1 MSAVAVGYDPALL
14 DEAEGGVL
22 RIANYYVVEDGGE
35 GLPVGS
41 IGAEAFKDL
50 PDSISEVIIPDS
62 VTVFGDAAFS
72 NSGLTRIVLP
82 EQLTA
87 IPANCFRNADNL
99 EKVVFRSGGALRSIG
114 DYAFYGADA
123 LKLDVLYLTTDYEGK
138 NVSED
143 PTRSLPEG
151 LTTIG
156 QSAFQ
161 NATAVTVVRFPS
173 TITTISRNAFVGT
186 ELKFVVTSSDYIT
199 LGDDVFKGA
208 ADAFRVFVPN
218 VLTYSGMGWESLS
231 GRIFDKDDISGDWAY
246 TTQSGSNLITVVQ
259 YLGNDSEVTVS
270 DTLDGKSVA
279 AIGDNAFGRGVTKVT
294 FCSGTLITDRTFAA
308 AKDLREIAIV
318 RTGDFYAENGA
329 ALVSAFQSGLTGLD
343 TLGFIDPDRPV
354 SSILDG
360 LTLPNTVRIVKIEN
374 TETNFAEI
382 PESFLSGAT
391 AVTEVILSGEMITG
405 IGDNAFRGMTALEK
419 VRFKGVTGLTAI
431 GVSAFDGDRALSA
444 MITDDGAGLPESL
457 TEIGDGAF
465 NGVPWINEFASNG
478 FTVLGKGIL
487 YDYTGSDE
495 IVRVPVEITSV
506 SPGAFSG
513 LPSIQTVI
521 LTADGEVNIAESA
534 FSGMPQLEAV
544 YIIGSAKI
552 AEGAFLDS
560 SKFVA
565 LVVKGSLQIADGALR
580 GTLYENESVGDTG
593 LNIYT
598 EGGTETTSEVYG
610 GYNVTGDIALGEDG
624 WLYSSDTNHNRTA
637 IKYIADGN
645 EYVDSERITLSG
657 EYLYVAGYAFPRG
670 ATDIEVYTSVIPKNA
685 ASPFGG
691 LTNTSVLTLMV
702 NAGGVNDGANS
713 IRGGVGND
721 NLLYSLVRSSKA
733 TEIQIR
739 INAAPSRELALS
751 LPAVFNTAGN
761 GISSKITSV
770 EIIVTDNSK
779 VIPDEFMY
787 GLRGIDTITVTN
799 GVERTPL
806 ETAETLL
813 ERVSIGAR
821 AFRDTGWMEGQEDL
835 VMIGGTLIDAKSQSP
850 VIELGENVTE
860 IAGYAFA
867 ERPIE
872 TLVINGAG
880 TVNLDNAALDGAENI
895 RRVYVA
901 DGRTVTVSG
910 NGDLTIGTGSS
921 LTLFDDESWGGRAV
935 GTFVNIG
942 SVRFVT
948 AVQENGRNVQY
959 IIGNNGTLYMY
970 REYTE
975 EENGAYL
982 SDFTD
987 ISIPASVTFPDSGTG
1002 SDEQNVSAL
1011 GNDVLYTGVDK
1022 LGIAYSISGAS
1033 VSAFTN
1039 LETLNELEIVSAVA
1053 GDSSAPRISGQNI
1066 RNIIN
1071 AHNINR
1077 IVYNGSVTFEQ
1088 LMGSN
1093 EADSGIAGRISEV
1106 EIAAGTVETVENL
1119 LVGWN
1124 SISSVI
1130 FPNTIRKVGIN
1141 SLENTVWYDNL
1152 LSDNVILGGVLYYKY
1167 KASTSVTSV
1176 TIPKEVLVI
1185 NTEAFADMGLIITTV
1200 NFEAGSAAEEILE
1213 GAFRGCSALNS
1224 LSIPSTLTKIAESAF
1239 DGTAITAE
1247 NDMLTV
1253 DSNEGGKVLIRYYGS
1268 ATEVVLTGDIRVI
1281 ADGAFKGNK
1290 TIKSITVTGDLQL
1303 LSIGAGAFEGCTA
1316 LSYMPGLVSSPTIR
1330 YVGENA
1336 FEGTAWL
1343 NGHQSGDVYIGAEGR
1358 SRVLYRYGGGEQF
1371 EISGDLYS
1379 ITAGEI
1385 DIMAANV
1392 NTLYFNGDSFIMERS
1407 VMESLLSMSGVY
1419 RVIASGTQKLSDML
1433 GGVYENITSVTFN
1446 TEGKIAAEALAG
1458 WSNVETVTIYS
1469 AAAIGKDAFVGTA
1482 WFNALTPDENGIV
1495 DDGRYILDVVDV
1507 DVTEISYDSDMG
1519 YACIADGAFDGAAWL
1534 TSIDLST
1541 QDSLKEV
1548 PENTFAECEN
1558 LVYVKLPRSIAVLPK
1573 LFNDGA
1579 NVTVELTNTTVIEIA
1594 EGAFTGVSNVKVP
1607 SQLLQDYRAAYPE
1620 FEEKFII

>member
-1 MSAVAVGYDPALL
+1 
-14 DEAEGGVL
+14 
-22 RIANYYVVEDGGE
+22 
-35 GLPVGS
+35 
-41 IGAEAFKDL
+41 
-50 PDSISEVIIPDS
+50 
-62 VTVFGDAAFS
+62 
-72 NSGLTRIVLP
+72 
-82 EQLTA
+82 
-87 IPANCFRNADNL
+87 
-99 EKVVFRSGGALRSIG
+99 
-114 DYAFYGADA
+114 
-123 LKLDVLYLTTDYEGK
+123 
-138 NVSED
+138 
-143 PTRSLPEG
+143 
-151 LTTIG
+151 
-156 QSAFQ
+156 
-161 NATAVTVVRFPS
+161 
-173 TITTISRNAFVGT
+173 
-186 ELKFVVTSSDYIT
+186 
-199 LGDDVFKGA
+199 
-208 ADAFRVFVPN
+208 
-218 VLTYSGMGWESLS
+218 
-231 GRIFDKDDISGDWAY
+231 
-246 TTQSGSNLITVVQ
+246 
-259 YLGNDSEVTVS
+259 
-270 DTLDGKSVA
+270 
-279 AIGDNAFGRGVTKVT
+279 
-294 FCSGTLITDRTFAA
+294 
-308 AKDLREIAIV
+308 
-318 RTGDFYAENGA
+318 
-329 ALVSAFQSGLTGLD
+329 
-343 TLGFIDPDRPV
+343 
-354 SSILDG
+354 
-360 LTLPNTVRIVKIEN
+360 
-374 TETNFAEI
+374 
-382 PESFLSGAT
+382 
-391 AVTEVILSGEMITG
+391 
-405 IGDNAFRGMTALEK
+405 
-419 VRFKGVTGLTAI
+419 
-431 GVSAFDGDRALSA
+431 
-444 MITDDGAGLPESL
+444 
-457 TEIGDGAF
+457 
-465 NGVPWINEFASNG
+465 
-478 FTVLGKGIL
+478 
-487 YDYTGSDE
+487 
-495 IVRVPVEITSV
+495 
-506 SPGAFSG
+506 
-513 LPSIQTVI
+513 
-521 LTADGEVNIAESA
+521 
-534 FSGMPQLEAV
+534 
-544 YIIGSAKI
+544 
-552 AEGAFLDS
+552 
-560 SKFVA
+560 
-565 LVVKGSLQIADGALR
+565 
-580 GTLYENESVGDTG
+580 
-593 LNIYT
+593 
-598 EGGTETTSEVYG
+598 
-610 GYNVTGDIALGEDG
+610 
-624 WLYSSDTNHNRTA
+624 
-637 IKYIADGN
+637 
-645 EYVDSERITLSG
+645 
-657 EYLYVAGYAFPRG
+657 
-670 ATDIEVYTSVIPKNA
+670 
-685 ASPFGG
+685 
-691 LTNTSVLTLMV
+691 
-702 NAGGVNDGANS
+702 
-713 IRGGVGND
+713 
-721 NLLYSLVRSSKA
+721 
-733 TEIQIR
+733 
-739 INAAPSRELALS
+739 
-751 LPAVFNTAGN
+751 
-761 GISSKITSV
+761 
-770 EIIVTDNSK
+770 
-779 VIPDEFMY
+779 MY

-821 AFRDTGWMEGQEDL
+821 AFRDTGWMERQSDL

-867 ERPIE
+867 DRPIE

-910 NGDLTIGTGSS
+910 NGELAIGTGSS

-935 GTFVNIG
+935 GTFVDIG

-959 IIGNNGTLYMY
+959 IIGNNDNGTLYMY
-970 REYTE
+970 REYA

-987 ISIPASVTFPDSGTG
+987 ISIPASVTFPVNETSNY
-1002 SDEQNVSAL
+1002 EQKVATL

-1039 LETLNELEIVSAVA
+1039 LETLNELEIVSAVD

-1093 EADSGIAGRISEV
+1093 ETDSGIAGRISEV
-1106 EIAAGTVETVENL
+1106 EIAAGTVETVADL
-1119 LVGWN
+1119 LVGWD

-1141 SLENTVWYDNL
+1141 SLENTDWYNNL

-1185 NTEAFADMGLIITTV
+1185 NTNAFADMGLIITTV

-1239 DGTAITAE
+1239 YGTAITAE

-1281 ADGAFKGNK
+1281 ADGAFKGN
-1290 TIKSITVTGDLQL
+1290 TIIQSITVTGDLQL

-1316 LSYMPGLVSSPTIR
+1316 LSYMPGLVTSPTIR
-1330 YVGENA
+1330 YVGEKA

-1343 NGHQSGDVYIGAEGR
+1343 NGHQSGDVYIGTAGR

-1371 EISGDLYS
+1371 EIFGDLYS

-1385 DIMAANV
+1385 DRMAAIV
-1392 NTLYFNGDSFIMERS
+1392 NTLNFNGDSFIMERS

-1482 WFNALTPDENGIV
+1482 WFNGLTPDDNGIV
-1495 DDGRYILDVVDV
+1495 YDGRYILDVVDV
-1507 DVTEISYDSDMG
+1507 GVTEISYADAGDMG
-1519 YACIADGAFDGAAWL
+1519 YAYIADGAFDGAAWL

-1541 QDSLKEV
+1541 QKSLNGL
-1548 PENTFAECEN
+1548 PENLFAECEN
-1558 LVYVKLPRSIAVLPK
+1558 LVYVKLPGSIAVLPK

-1579 NVTVELTNTTVIEIA
+1579 NVTVELTNDTVIEIA

-1607 SQLLQDYRAAYPE
+1607 SELLQDYRAEYPE